1 MGRYNIASEDAPPE
15 VMMDSLA
22 RMGAAYIDDLNYS
35 IKDFGG
41 SGDELQRDQIFL
53 HSSDGSTRTPFGEV
67 EARNFMML
75 VAGDEEGYKTLTV
88 AQQIYEASGFVALQ
102 DDRESGVSFAHNAA
116 KMHGILD
123 ESRSHQIREEFKD
136 IEGAENLKMEQAG
149 EWRKSAMTGGVSL
162 LVAGGT
168 ALFLGPAAGVVAA
181 TVVPIVVESGGEAV
195 NTAYGT
201 HTLQYLEDNEYKNDP
216 EALRQVQTLEKVGER
231 GAWVPFSNYAD
242 AVGMSAE
249 EKNALLPGIE
259 GSYRDGKDAISDNE
273 KVS

>member
-1 MGRYNIASEDAPPE
+1 
-15 VMMDSLA
+15 MDSLA

-181 TVVPIVVESGGEAV
+181 TVVPIVVESGVRRLTRPMAHTRCNIWRIMNTRMIRKPCGRCKRLRKSV
-195 NTAYGT
+195 N
-201 HTLQYLEDNEYKNDP
+201 
-216 EALRQVQTLEKVGER
+216 GER
-231 GAWVPFSNYAD
+231 GFPSQTTL
-242 AVGMSAE
+242 M
-249 EKNALLPGIE
+249 LL
-259 GSYRDGKDAISDNE
+259 
-273 KVS
+273 V